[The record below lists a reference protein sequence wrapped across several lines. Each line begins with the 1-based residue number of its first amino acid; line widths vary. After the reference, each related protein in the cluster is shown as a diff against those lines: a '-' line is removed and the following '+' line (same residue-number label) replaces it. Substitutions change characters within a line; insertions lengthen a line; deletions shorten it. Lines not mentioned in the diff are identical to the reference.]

1 MGVLAQHFRNKLRFY
16 LILELAAPKRLNVFL
31 TIFESQSA
39 LLSQRVAFPREPV
52 ARSEGPG
59 LRMGHFSGGTSP
71 SLTF

>member
-39 LLSQRVAFPREPV
+39 LLSQRVAFLPQL
-52 ARSEGPG
+52 AAY
-59 LRMGHFSGGTSP
+59 
-71 SLTF
+71 